1 MKILYKKLIKQK
13 KDLSKAEVFFVM
25 LFRDKMKSMAS
36 SKEVDQVKGQ
46 IEKDR
51 RKSELKA
58 NRETVIQDQK
68 SDRELKHKEKMD
80 LKNKQIEIQKS
91 KLELMKPVEKIK
103 ECIKKTISNAKVYRE
118 NIFDRI
124 AERYFKDMN

>member
-1 MKILYKKLIKQK
+1 
-13 KDLSKAEVFFVM
+13 
-25 LFRDKMKSMAS
+25 MAS

-91 KLELMKPVEKIK
+91 KLE
-103 ECIKKTISNAKVYRE
+103 
-118 NIFDRI
+118 
-124 AERYFKDMN
+124 

>member
-1 MKILYKKLIKQK
+1 
-13 KDLSKAEVFFVM
+13 
-25 LFRDKMKSMAS
+25 MAS